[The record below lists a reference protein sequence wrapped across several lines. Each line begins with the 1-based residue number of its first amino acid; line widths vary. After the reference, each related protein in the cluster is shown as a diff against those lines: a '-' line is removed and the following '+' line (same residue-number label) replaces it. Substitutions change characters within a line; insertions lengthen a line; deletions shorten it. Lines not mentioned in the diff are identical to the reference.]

1 MKLTNI
7 IMFLWIPMFLSI
19 LINHSSVQAKP
30 EVVILQGNDGQIT
43 SPGYPGNYLNNVND
57 TWIIKTD
64 DKRANV
70 TFYIQEM
77 DIEKTQG
84 FPCGDYL
91 EITEEDP
98 CCFRLFKR
106 CGTFSGHIKA
116 RGREIRVSFISD
128 RTITRKGFSLYWK
141 VSSTSKASATDRGST
156 IVHSTLRTTTVFK
169 KTVAKNR
176 SVTSRS
182 KLPTT
187 ISTTTLG
194 TSTKMTLTP
203 FLDMSTLT
211 LFKAFKMKDKSI
223 PWRMSTKIDSIS
235 LFNNKASSTSTK
247 ANAKKQMNLI
257 DKDISRSRTYQL
269 QEPQQALT
277 IPVRNTTMASQPS
290 ETSKT
295 VIRQPSTPSTA
306 PPSTPSTAPPEKSSK
321 TFKTFTL
328 QSLIPQSTFTKLPSK
343 PPSTVTTQPS
353 KTRAAGHQSTT
364 PYVSRT
370 DASKKTT
377 SATLLSISI
386 SGLSI
391 SLLALLF
398 CIVIYKRKRK
408 RRKRSRNT
416 TSIHTHEF
424 LSGYELRCYRTMQTG
439 LVQMKDFRECY
450 H

>member
-106 CGTFSGHIKA
+106 CGTFTGHIKA

-128 RTITRKGFSLYWK
+128 RTITRKGFSLSWK
-141 VSSTSKASATDRGST
+141 VSSTSIASATDRVST
-156 IVHSTLRTTTVFK
+156 IVHSTLRTTTVSK
-169 KTVAKNR
+169 KIVAKNK
-176 SVTSRS
+176 SVTSLS
-182 KLPTT
+182 KLPTPL
-187 ISTTTLG
+187 STTSLG

-203 FLDMSTLT
+203 FLHVDMSTLT
-211 LFKAFKMKDKSI
+211 LSKAFKMKDKSI

-235 LFNNKASSTSTK
+235 FFNIKASTTPTK
-247 ANAKKQMNLI
+247 ANAKKEMNLI
-257 DKDISRSRTYQL
+257 ADKDISRSRTYQL
-269 QEPQQALT
+269 QEPKQALT
-277 IPVRNTTMASQPS
+277 IPVRNMTMASQPP
-290 ETSKT
+290 KT
-295 VIRQPSTPSTA
+295 TKPAIRQPSKSSTA
-306 PPSTPSTAPPEKSSK
+306 TPEKSSK

-328 QSLIPQSTFTKLPSK
+328 QPIIPQSTFTKLPSK
-343 PPSTVTTQPS
+343 PPS

-364 PYVSRT
+364 PYVSMT

-377 SATLLSISI
+377 SATLLSIS
-386 SGLSI
+386 SLSI

-398 CIVIYKRKRK
+398 CLVIYQRKRK

>member
-141 VSSTSKASATDRGST
+141 A
-156 IVHSTLRTTTVFK
+156 
-169 KTVAKNR
+169 
-176 SVTSRS
+176 
-182 KLPTT
+182 
-187 ISTTTLG
+187 
-194 TSTKMTLTP
+194 
-203 FLDMSTLT
+203 
-211 LFKAFKMKDKSI
+211 
-223 PWRMSTKIDSIS
+223 
-235 LFNNKASSTSTK
+235 
-247 ANAKKQMNLI
+247 